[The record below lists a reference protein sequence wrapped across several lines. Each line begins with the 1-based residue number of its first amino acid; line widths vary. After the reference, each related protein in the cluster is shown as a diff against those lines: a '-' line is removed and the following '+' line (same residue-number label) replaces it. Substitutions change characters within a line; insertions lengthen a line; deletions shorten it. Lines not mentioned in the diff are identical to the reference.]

1 MPPRLNETERGIL
14 DYMVRYLRAH
24 TYQPSIREIGEE
36 FGIKSTKTVSEYLR
50 ALADK
55 GYLERTSS
63 RSRGVRIVG
72 VDLDTRAVTVP
83 CYNGLPEAP
92 DEAGREGKGQKGA
105 DTHLALDRR
114 LVGTV
119 GSYMV
124 RLKGGELAALGAE
137 EGDIALVEP
146 VDRREEV
153 KEGDLVVARPA
164 EGPPAFFRISRQEGG
179 LRARGAQGGEGSFD
193 VASSESV
200 TDGTGPPPASAS
212 GEIEVT
218 GRVVALHRRLDDT
231 PVTMSPTAH

>member
-1 MPPRLNETERGIL
+1 MPPRLNDTERGIL
-14 DYMVRYLRAH
+14 DYMVRYLRTH

-50 ALADK
+50 GLADK

-83 CYNGLPEAP
+83 CYSRLPDDPSTPGRDGGAQQGVEA
-92 DEAGREGKGQKGA
+92 
-105 DTHLALDRR
+105 HLALDRR
-114 LVGTV
+114 LVGSA

-124 RLKGGELAALGAE
+124 RLRGGELAPLGAR

-146 VDRREEV
+146 VEWRDRV
-153 KEGDLVVARPA
+153 KEGDLVVGRL
-164 EGPPAFFRISRQEGG
+164 GPDDPGFFRVAREEGR
-179 LRARGAQGGEGSFD
+179 LLARGAQGGPGPYEVITPETGG
-193 VASSESV
+193 
-200 TDGTGPPPASAS
+200 DGGGPHA
-212 GEIEVT
+212 EKVEVT
-218 GRVVALHRRLDDT
+218 GRVVAVHRRLDET